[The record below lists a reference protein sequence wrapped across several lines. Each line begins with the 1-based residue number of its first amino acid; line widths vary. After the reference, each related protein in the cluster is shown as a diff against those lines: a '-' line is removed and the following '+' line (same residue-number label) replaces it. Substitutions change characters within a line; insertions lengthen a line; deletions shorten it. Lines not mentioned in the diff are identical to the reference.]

1 MIQRDFQDKGEIDL
15 YIELP
20 KLITSILY
28 EANYT
33 FLFSNDTN
41 EYIGD
46 KIIDITT
53 TTVQNCIASINECND
68 QQRAS
73 TLKFVE
79 DMGKKNQKGS
89 EK

>member
-1 MIQRDFQDKGEIDL
+1 MIKREFQDKGEIDL

-33 FLFSNDTN
+33 FLNNDDAI
-41 EYIGD
+41 EIIGD

-53 TTVQNCIASINECND
+53 TIVQDCIASINQCNAQD
-68 QQRAS
+68 RAS
-73 TLKFVE
+73 TRKFVE
-79 DMGKKNQKGS
+79 YMGKKK
-89 EK
+89 

>member
-1 MIQRDFQDKGEIDL
+1 MIKRDFQDKGEIDL

-33 FLFSNDTN
+33 FLHDDDAIELIEN
-41 EYIGD
+41 
-46 KIIDITT
+46 KIINITT
-53 TTVQNCIASINECND
+53 TTVRNCIASINGGNAQD
-68 QQRAS
+68 RAS

-79 DMGKKNQKGS
+79 DMGKKK
-89 EK
+89 

>member
-1 MIQRDFQDKGEIDL
+1 MIEREFQDKGEIDL

-33 FLFSNDTN
+33 FLNNDDAIELIEN
-41 EYIGD
+41 
-46 KIIDITT
+46 KIINITT
-53 TTVQNCIASINECND
+53 TTVRNCIASINEYNAQD
-68 QQRAS
+68 RDS

-79 DMGKKNQKGS
+79 GVGKKK
-89 EK
+89 

>member
-1 MIQRDFQDKGEIDL
+1 MIKREFQDKGEIDL

-33 FLFSNDTN
+33 FLNNDDAIELIEN
-41 EYIGD
+41 
-46 KIIDITT
+46 KIINITT
-53 TTVQNCIASINECND
+53 TTVRNCIASINECNAQD
-68 QQRAS
+68 RAS

-79 DMGKKNQKGS
+79 DMGKKK
-89 EK
+89 

>member
-1 MIQRDFQDKGEIDL
+1 MVERTFQDKGEIDL
-15 YIELP
+15 CVELP

-53 TTVQNCIASINECND
+53 TTVRNCIASINGDNAQD
-68 QQRAS
+68 HAITS
-73 TLKFVE
+73 KFVE
-79 DMGKKNQKGS
+79 DMGKK
-89 EK
+89 